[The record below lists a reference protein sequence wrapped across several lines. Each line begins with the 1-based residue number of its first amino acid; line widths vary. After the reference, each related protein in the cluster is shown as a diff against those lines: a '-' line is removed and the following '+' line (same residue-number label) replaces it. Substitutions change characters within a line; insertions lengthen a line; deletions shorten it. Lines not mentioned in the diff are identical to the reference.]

1 MQMILK
7 SGLRRVFMVLL
18 AAAAT
23 LALASGVP
31 AKDKKPK
38 KYKAEEVTS
47 IRAAVER
54 GDILPLP
61 RILALAQARVKGEVL
76 KIELEQ
82 EHGVLSYEVKILTK
96 KGRVREVELDART
109 GALIKIEDD

>member
-1 MQMILK
+1 MTP
-7 SGLRRVFMVLL
+7 SFRSRRAVPVAL
-18 AAAAT
+18 AAVA
-23 LALASGVP
+23 ALAIAGGAP
-31 AKDKKPK
+31 AKDKHIK
-38 KYKAEEVTS
+38 KADTASS

-54 GDILPLP
+54 GDLLPLP

-82 EHGVLSYEVKILTK
+82 DDGVLSYEVKILTR

-109 GALIKIEDD
+109 GALIGIEDD

>member
-1 MQMILK
+1 MQMVLK
-7 SGLRRVFMVLL
+7 SGLRWVLL
-18 AAAAT
+18 AVLALAAA
-23 LALASGVP
+23 LAFASGVP
-31 AKDKKPK
+31 AKEKKAK
-38 KYKAEEVTS
+38 KVDEATS

-82 EHGVLSYEVKILTK
+82 DDGVLSYEVKILTK

>member
-1 MQMILK
+1 MHMKPFPFLR
-7 SGLRRVFMVLL
+7 LRRTVPM
-18 AAAAT
+18 
-23 LALASGVP
+23 ALAVVAALTIAGGAP
-31 AKDKKPK
+31 AKDKKAK
-38 KYKAEEVTS
+38 KADEVTS

-54 GDILPLP
+54 GDLLPLP
-61 RILALAQARVKGEVL
+61 RILALAQARVPGEVV

-82 EHGVLSYEVKILTK
+82 DDGMLLYEVKILTK

>member
-1 MQMILK
+1 MVLK
-7 SGLRRVFMVLL
+7 SGLRLL
-18 AAAAT
+18 CLAFVVPAMA
-23 LALASGVP
+23 LALASGAP
-31 AKDKKPK
+31 AKDKKARK
-38 KYKAEEVTS
+38 VEEANS

-54 GDILPLP
+54 GDLLPLP
-61 RILALAQARVKGEVL
+61 HILALAQARVKGEVL

-82 EHGVLSYEVKILTK
+82 DDGVLSYEVKILTK

>member
-1 MQMILK
+1 MTPFPSLR
-7 SGLRRVFMVLL
+7 LRRALPVAIAAVAVLTV
-18 AAAAT
+18 AGGA
-23 LALASGVP
+23 P
-31 AKDKKPK
+31 AKDKQAR
-38 KYKAEEVTS
+38 KAEAATS

-82 EHGVLSYEVKILTK
+82 DDGVLSYEVKILTK

>member
-1 MQMILK
+1 MQTILK
-7 SGLRRVFMVLL
+7 SGVRWVFLTVFAL
-18 AAAAT
+18 ATT
-23 LALASGVP
+23 LALASGAP
-31 AKDKKPK
+31 AKDKKAK
-38 KYKAEEVTS
+38 KAEEANS

-54 GDILPLP
+54 GDLLPLP

-82 EHGVLSYEVKILTK
+82 DDGVLSYEVKILTR

>member
-1 MQMILK
+1 MSLK
-7 SGLRRVFMVLL
+7 PSLRAISATVL
-18 AAAAT
+18 AAAAA
-23 LALASGVP
+23 LALASGAP
-31 AKDKKPK
+31 AKDKKAK
-38 KYKAEEVTS
+38 KAEEVSS

-54 GDILPLP
+54 GDLLPLP

-76 KIELEQ
+76 NIELEQ